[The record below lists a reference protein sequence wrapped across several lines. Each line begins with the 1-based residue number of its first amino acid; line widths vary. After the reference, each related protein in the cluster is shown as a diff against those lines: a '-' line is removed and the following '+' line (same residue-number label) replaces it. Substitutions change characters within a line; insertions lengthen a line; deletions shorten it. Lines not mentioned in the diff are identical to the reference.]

1 MRSRETGRNQAWYY
15 FGKGS
20 CYSLD
25 RCGLLLLL
33 LLNLWHLPMRLDNY
47 SVLMS
52 YFLRQSLVESSEIRR
67 YLGVDDEYEDIC

>member
-1 MRSRETGRNQAWYY
+1 M
-15 FGKGS
+15 
-20 CYSLD
+20 
-25 RCGLLLLL
+25 LL